1 MKKKIPI
8 NSEEIDLIEI
18 LKTLW
23 EGKLKILLVTS
34 FFFLITFALT
44 KTQPDVFETSIK
56 IKVSKETEFKQIL
69 LVERLLNPEQE
80 KDKKKKF
87 NIQVDML
94 NKFVDEIMDYEE
106 IMSILKTNK
115 KIEKNII
122 DQNQK
127 TKRQILFDNAK
138 SFSIKQNKDENIK
151 VATLKF
157 YWDDPSESIDIIDEV
172 LKASLLNLEKRV
184 INELTN
190 KLMINKNLKINKDVK
205 RLEYLLEQSKIAKE
219 LDLKE
224 NQVDSINLSQTNVSL
239 NINNNDVA
247 YYLRGSKAID
257 KEISLIRNRKYV
269 SFLDIEKLINSI
281 KDNKIKWVDYNI
293 YLAESKP
300 IKDSKLLLMISIVSG
315 LIIGVFYV
323 LISHAIKS
331 RKLSSIN

>member
-18 LKTLW
+18 FKTLW

-56 IKVSKETEFKQIL
+56 IKASKESEFKQIL
-69 LVERLLNPEQE
+69 LVERLLNPEPE
-80 KDKKKKF
+80 KDKKKKL
-87 NIQVDML
+87 NIQIDML

-106 IMSILKTNK
+106 VMSILKTNK

-138 SFSIKQNKDENIK
+138 SFSIKQNDENIK

-157 YWDDPSESIDIIDEV
+157 YWDDPSESIDILDEV
-172 LKASLLNLEKRV
+172 IKASLLNLEKRV

-190 KLMINKNLKINKDVK
+190 KLMINKNLEINKDVK

-219 LDLKE
+219 LDLKD
-224 NQVDSINLSQTNVSL
+224 NQVDSINLSQANVSF

-247 YYLRGSKAID
+247 YYLRGFKAIN
-257 KEISLIRNRKYV
+257 KEISLIKNRKYV
-269 SFLDIEKLINSI
+269 SFIDIEKLISSI

-293 YLAESKP
+293 YLAESKS
-300 IKDSKLLLMISIVSG
+300 IKDIKLLLMISIVSG
-315 LIIGVFYV
+315 LIVGVFYV

>member
-69 LVERLLNPEQE
+69 LVERLLNPEPE

>member
-1 MKKKIPI
+1 
-8 NSEEIDLIEI
+8 
-18 LKTLW
+18 
-23 EGKLKILLVTS
+23 
-34 FFFLITFALT
+34 
-44 KTQPDVFETSIK
+44 
-56 IKVSKETEFKQIL
+56 
-69 LVERLLNPEQE
+69 
-80 KDKKKKF
+80 
-87 NIQVDML
+87 
-94 NKFVDEIMDYEE
+94 
-106 IMSILKTNK
+106 MSILKTNK

>member
-18 LKTLW
+18 FKTLW

-56 IKVSKETEFKQIL
+56 IKASKESEFKQIL
-69 LVERLLNPEQE
+69 LVERLLNPEPE
-80 KDKKKKF
+80 KDKKKKL
-87 NIQVDML
+87 NIQIDML

-106 IMSILKTNK
+106 VMSILKTNK

-138 SFSIKQNKDENIK
+138 SFSIKQNDENIK

-157 YWDDPSESIDIIDEV
+157 YWDDPSESIDILDEV
-172 LKASLLNLEKRV
+172 IKASLLNLEKRV

-190 KLMINKNLKINKDVK
+190 KLMINKNLEINKDVK

-219 LDLKE
+219 LDLKD
-224 NQVDSINLSQTNVSL
+224 NQVDSINLSQANVSF

-247 YYLRGSKAID
+247 YYLRGFKAIN
-257 KEISLIRNRKYV
+257 KEISLIKNRKYV
-269 SFLDIEKLINSI
+269 SFIDIEKLISSI

-293 YLAESKP
+293 YLAESKS
-300 IKDSKLLLMISIVSG
+300 IKDIKLLLMISIVSG
-315 LIIGVFYV
+315 LIVGVFYV

-331 RKLSSIN
+331 RKLS

>member
-69 LVERLLNPEQE
+69 LVERLLNPEPE
-80 KDKKKKF
+80 KDKKKKL

>member
-69 LVERLLNPEQE
+69 LVERLLNPEPE

-219 LDLKE
+219 LDLKD

>member
-1 MKKKIPI
+1 MKKKTPI

-18 LKTLW
+18 FKTLW

-56 IKVSKETEFKQIL
+56 IKASKESEFKQIL
-69 LVERLLNPEQE
+69 LVERLLNPEPE
-80 KDKKKKF
+80 KDKKKKL
-87 NIQVDML
+87 NIQIDML

-106 IMSILKTNK
+106 VMSILKTNK

-138 SFSIKQNKDENIK
+138 SFSIKQNDENIK

-157 YWDDPSESIDIIDEV
+157 YWDDPSESIDILDEV

-184 INELTN
+184 INELTD
-190 KLMINKNLKINKDVK
+190 KLMINKNLEINKDVK

-219 LDLKE
+219 LDLKD
-224 NQVDSINLSQTNVSL
+224 NQVDSINLSQANVSF

-247 YYLRGSKAID
+247 YYLRGFKAIN
-257 KEISLIRNRKYV
+257 KEISLIKSRKYV
-269 SFLDIEKLINSI
+269 SFLDIEKLISSI

-300 IKDSKLLLMISIVSG
+300 IKDIKLLLMISIVSG

-331 RKLSSIN
+331 RKPSSIN

>member
-1 MKKKIPI
+1 MKKKPPI

-18 LKTLW
+18 FKTLW
-23 EGKLKILLVTS
+23 EGKLKIILVTS

-56 IKVSKETEFKQIL
+56 IKASKESEFKQIL
-69 LVERLLNPEQE
+69 LVERLLNPEPE

-87 NIQVDML
+87 NIQIDML
-94 NKFVDEIMDYEE
+94 NKFVEEIMDYEE

-122 DQNQK
+122 DQNQE
-127 TKRQILFDNAK
+127 TKRKILFNNAK
-138 SFSIKQNKDENIK
+138 SFSIKQNDENMK

-157 YWDDPSESIDIIDEV
+157 YWDDPSESIDILDEV
-172 LKASLLNLEKRV
+172 LKASLLNLEKRM

-219 LDLKE
+219 LDLKD
-224 NQVDSINLSQTNVSL
+224 NQVDSINLSQANVSL

-257 KEISLIRNRKYV
+257 KEISLIKNRKYA

-300 IKDSKLLLMISIVSG
+300 IKDTKLLLMISIVSG